1 MSSTKK
7 MKSDPKTT
15 ILVITLGMLVVYL
28 VFRKD
33 WALMAALGVGVAGLF
48 SDFLAEKIDW
58 LWMKLTWVLS
68 MIVPNILLSAVFYV
82 FLTPV
87 ALLSRVF
94 GAKNQ
99 LSLKN
104 TAPSLFKDHNKPF
117 DKPLIQTRHG
127 IGYRIADPEAAAG

>member
-1 MSSTKK
+1 MSSAKK

-15 ILVITLGMLVVYL
+15 LLVIVLGMLVVYL

-33 WALMAALGVGVAGLF
+33 WALMTALGVGVAGLF
-48 SDFLAEKIDW
+48 SGYLAEKIDW

-87 ALLSRVF
+87 ALLSRIF

-104 TAPSLFKDHNKPF
+104 TAPSLFKEHGKPF
-117 DKPLIQTRHG
+117 DKASFEKPW
-127 IGYRIADPEAAAG
+127 

>member
-117 DKPLIQTRHG
+117 DKPSFEK
-127 IGYRIADPEAAAG
+127 PW